1 MKMERVSCLVAFT
14 GAAVL
19 WSAACVDP
27 YQTDRVSAVTRCG
40 SYVFTLRSDKPLR
53 ELDLVEV
60 SDTGRIVDVL
70 WRITTDQDSPQPP
83 NICYGVVPRG
93 FRQLIPRSGPPERLG
108 AKRYGV
114 RTRSYAIDED
124 ASHFYRLG
132 PAGEAQ
138 WRLDA
143 GRNIPFGEAEYG
155 FRIDEAGRVVRPR
168 AGP

>member
-1 MKMERVSCLVAFT
+1 MKIERAPCLVALT
-14 GAAVL
+14 GTALL

-27 YQTDRVSAVTRCG
+27 YQTDRVSAVERCG

-53 ELDLVEV
+53 ELDVVEL
-60 SDTGRIVDVL
+60 SDMGRIVDVL
-70 WRITTDQDSPQPP
+70 WRITADQSSPQPP
-83 NICYGVVPRG
+83 SVCYGVVPRG
-93 FRQLIPRSGPPERLG
+93 FRQLIPRSGSPERLG
-108 AKRYGV
+108 PRRYRV

-143 GRNIPFGEAEYG
+143 GRNVPFGEAAYG
-155 FRIDEAGRVVRPR
+155 FRIDEAGRVVTPR
-168 AGP
+168 SGR